1 MTMNASIYSYVVFTY
16 STCYPP
22 LLATCSGIKS
32 KPYMLNFGYLL
43 NARVLD
49 RTRHHIGHWG
59 DIMRHDDLPGCA
71 RIQDI
76 SNTQFRWTMVIAK
89 GKLFLEVSICHFHAC
104 VRFLEGSSGVQLLFS
119 VFVSLRFHSQ
129 RSKCS
134 ECASFARMIV
144 DRPWI
149 KGPNGIRLSYSA
161 MSIWCLYDFG
171 AAKTKSAAW
180 RNFMAD
186 CIKKQTQ
193 TCSGLLGKPIHKCTP
208 GNSRVLH
215 RCLLSQPTWWDRCCP
230 SEQPPPVWC
239 SWTCT
244 WTGPVSRHMIVHL
257 VVEEEHRRQKV
268 QKKEHKILACVQTPP
283 VVRTAAS
290 YWYTHLL

>member
-1 MTMNASIYSYVVFTY
+1 MQWRAVLVE
-16 STCYPP
+16 YPP
-22 LLATCSGIKS
+22 VLALFRFSQS
-32 KPYMLNFGYLL
+32 KKQ
-43 NARVLD
+43 VLRMCLF
-49 RTRHHIGHWG
+49 RT
-59 DIMRHDDLPGCA
+59 DDCRPPV
-71 RIQDI
+71 D
-76 SNTQFRWTMVIAK
+76 
-89 GKLFLEVSICHFHAC
+89 
-104 VRFLEGSSGVQLLFS
+104 
-119 VFVSLRFHSQ
+119 Q
-129 RSKCS
+129 RSKW
-134 ECASFARMIV
+134 
-144 DRPWI
+144 D
-149 KGPNGIRLSYSA
+149 PNGIRLSYSA
-161 MSIWCLYDFG
+161 TSIWCLYDFG

-244 WTGPVSRHMIVHL
+244 WTGPVSRHVTVHL

-290 YWYTHLL
+290 YRYTHLL

>member
-1 MTMNASIYSYVVFTY
+1 MKYKPAHPELTDSPEIVQQTSLSLGFSSKQVNDWLSNILVSIICNDVR
-16 STCYPP
+16 C
-22 LLATCSGIKS
+22 L
-32 KPYMLNFGYLL
+32 
-43 NARVLD
+43 
-49 RTRHHIGHWG
+49 
-59 DIMRHDDLPGCA
+59 
-71 RIQDI
+71 
-76 SNTQFRWTMVIAK
+76 SNTPP
-89 GKLFLEVSICHFHAC
+89 FL
-104 VRFLEGSSGVQLLFS
+104 RFFA
-119 VFVSLRFHSQ
+119 FHSQ

-149 KGPNGIRLSYSA
+149 KGPNGIHLSYSA
-161 MSIWCLYDFG
+161 TSIWCLYDCG

-193 TCSGLLGKPIHKCTP
+193 TCSGLLGKPIHKCTQHVSQKT

-215 RCLLSQPTWWDRCCP
+215 RCPLSQPTWWDKCCP

-244 WTGPVSRHMIVHL
+244 WTGPVSRHVTVHL